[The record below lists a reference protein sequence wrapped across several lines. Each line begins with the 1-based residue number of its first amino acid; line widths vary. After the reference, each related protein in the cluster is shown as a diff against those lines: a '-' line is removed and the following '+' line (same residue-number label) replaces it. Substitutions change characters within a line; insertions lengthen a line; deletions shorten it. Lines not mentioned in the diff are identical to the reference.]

1 MSVTPRKPLPRSTP
15 NHERNLALLVAG
27 AFFMEFLDGTILT
40 TSIPVIARSLGV
52 GAARAGIT
60 ITAYMLVLAVL
71 IPLSGWIAERSG
83 TRRVFISAI
92 AVFTLGSLACALSG
106 SLLELTAARI
116 AQGVGGAM
124 MVPVGR
130 LAVLNSTPKER
141 LVSAI
146 AYLTWPALTA
156 PVIAPLLGGAITT
169 YASWH
174 WIFIINIPLGII
186 ALVAAWFLVPA
197 TASRIGKPLD
207 WRGFALVGLGLGLLA
222 YAASAA
228 SAAHVDW
235 RAVAAESLAGTAF
248 TAGAILH
255 LRRALNP
262 LLEFS
267 PFATESFRVAHTAG
281 SVFRLTVSAVP
292 FLLPLMFELAFHWSP
307 IRAGSLVLLLYLGNV
322 GIKPLTTPLL
332 RWFGFRPVMLAATAS
347 LAVSLLLSAAL
358 TSHTPILAIG
368 VLMVFSGAARSVG
381 FTAYNTVAFADVDQ
395 AAMNR
400 ANTLA
405 STLQQLAAGFGIALG
420 AVLLQA
426 ALGFRSLEIGLGATS
441 AGIDP
446 YRFSFLALA
455 ALSVLAALGAARASS
470 DIGLAARPQRA

>member
-1 MSVTPRKPLPRSTP
+1 
-15 NHERNLALLVAG
+15 
-27 AFFMEFLDGTILT
+27 MEFLDGTILT

-52 GAARAGIT
+52 GAGRAGIT

-71 IPLSGWIAERSG
+71 IPLSGWVAERSG

-106 SLLELTAARI
+106 SLLELTAARM

-141 LVSAI
+141 LVTAI

-156 PVIAPLLGGAITT
+156 PVIAPLLGGVITT
-169 YASWH
+169 YSSWH
-174 WIFIINIPLGII
+174 WIFIINIPLGIV
-186 ALVAAWFLVPA
+186 ALVAAWYLVP
-197 TASRIGKPLD
+197 TTGSRSGRPLD
-207 WRGFALVGLGLGLLA
+207 WTGFALVGIGLGLLA
-222 YAASAA
+222 YAASEA
-228 SAAHVDW
+228 SAAHPDW
-235 RAVAAESLAGTAF
+235 SQITAEALAGAAL
-248 TAGAILH
+248 TAGAIAH
-255 LRRALNP
+255 LRRVQNP

-267 PFATESFRVAHTAG
+267 PLMTESFRIAHTAG

-307 IRAGSLVLLLYLGNV
+307 IRAGTLVLLLYLGNV

-332 RWFGFRPVMLAATAS
+332 RWFGFRAVMLAATAS
-347 LAVSLLLSAAL
+347 LAASLLLSAAL
-358 TSHTPILAIG
+358 TAHTPLLAIG

-426 ALGFRSLEIGLGATS
+426 AEEFRSLETGVGAAA

-455 ALSVLAALGAARASS
+455 ALSVFAALATARASS
-470 DIGLAARPQRA
+470 QIGLAARPQRA

>member
-1 MSVTPRKPLPRSTP
+1 MPLPRSTP
-15 NHERNLALLVAG
+15 SHERNLALLVAG

-52 GAARAGIT
+52 GAGRAGIT
-60 ITAYMLVLAVL
+60 ITAYMLVMAVL
-71 IPLSGWIAERSG
+71 IPLSGWVAERSG

-92 AVFTLGSLACALSG
+92 AIFTLGSLACALSG

-141 LVSAI
+141 LVTAI

-156 PVIAPLLGGAITT
+156 PVIAPLLGGVITT
-169 YASWH
+169 YSSWH
-174 WIFIINIPLGII
+174 WIFIINVPLGVL

-197 TASRIGKPLD
+197 TGSRGGRPLD
-207 WRGFALVGLGLGLLA
+207 WTGFALVGLGLGILA
-222 YAASAA
+222 YAASEAA
-228 SAAHVDW
+228 GTHPGWGAIAAETLVGAIFTVG
-235 RAVAAESLAGTAF
+235 AVA
-248 TAGAILH
+248 H
-255 LRRALNP
+255 LRRAPDP
-262 LLEFS
+262 LLAFS
-267 PFATESFRVAHTAG
+267 PLATESFRVAHTAG

-307 IRAGSLVLLLYLGNV
+307 IRAGTLVLLLYLGNV
-322 GIKPLTTPLL
+322 GIKPFTTPML
-332 RWFGFRPVMLAATAS
+332 RRFGFRPVMLVATVS
-347 LAVSLLLSAAL
+347 LAASLLLSAVV
-358 TSHTPILAIG
+358 TSHTSLLIIG
-368 VLMVFSGAARSVG
+368 ILMVFSGAARSVG
-381 FTAYNTVAFADVDQ
+381 FTAYNTVAFADIDQ
-395 AAMNR
+395 AGMNR

-405 STLQQLAAGFGIALG
+405 STLQQLAAGFGVALG

-426 ALGFRSLEIGLGATS
+426 AQGFRSLETALGA
-441 AGIDP
+441 AGGGLDP

-455 ALSVLAALGAARASS
+455 AFSVLAALGAARASS
-470 DIGLAARPQRA
+470 EIGFAARPLRA